1 VNFSAGGGIDT
12 FDISNPAKLVSISSQ
27 VYPGRNDNLTAP
39 QEQSRPHEAILDPT
53 GEFLVFPD
61 LGADY
66 IRVLHVDK
74 ETLTHT
80 EKVCKPPRRVITR
93 NLSHLKILTVFTAE
107 LRV

>member
-12 FDISNPAKLVSISSQ
+12 FDISDPAALKSISSK
-27 VYPGRNDNLTAP
+27 VYPGRNDTVPAP

-80 EKVCKPPRRVITR
+80 EKVCKTPRRVTAR
-93 NLSHLKILTVFTAE
+93 DLLHLKILTVFTAE